1 MTLSHLS
8 LTQFKNIE
16 EAELD
21 FSPVLNCLVGPN
33 GSGKTNVLDAIHY
46 LSITR
51 SAVGLSD
58 AQCVR
63 HGDDFFVVKGTYA
76 AAERAEQI
84 SVSYKRAAGKKLM
97 RGGKEYE
104 RLVDHIG
111 LIPVV
116 VVAPGDTHLISES
129 GDERRRFLNTHLSQ
143 VDGDYLVRLG
153 RYNGLLAERNRL
165 LKNPSGF
172 DEVISIL
179 GEQLSAEGE
188 AIHTKRAAFVA
199 EWAPVVAEY
208 YAVVSGD
215 AERVEASYRSALS
228 ERPMAELLEAALQ
241 KDYILGHTSAGVHRD
256 ELELTIGGRPIR
268 RYGSQGQQ
276 KSMLIALRLAQAKA
290 VERATGRKAILL
302 LDDVFDKL
310 DAERVE
316 RLIRLVSGEA
326 FGQIFVTDSSTVRL
340 EEVAGSLTTDFSLFD
355 VVQGKITPRR

>member
-8 LTQFKNIE
+8 LVQFKNIE
-16 EAELD
+16 AAELD
-21 FSPVLNCLVGPN
+21 FSPVLNCLVGAN

-51 SAVGLSD
+51 SAVGMSD

-63 HGDDFFVVKGTYA
+63 HGDDFFMVKGSYES
-76 AAERAEQI
+76 ERVEQI
-84 SVSYKRAAGKKLM
+84 SVSYRRAGGKKLM

-116 VVAPGDTHLISES
+116 VIAPGDTHLISES

-143 VDGDYLVRLG
+143 VDGEYLVHLS

-165 LKNPSGF
+165 LKNPHGF

-179 GEQLSAEGE
+179 GEQLSVQGH
-188 AIHTKRAAFVA
+188 AIYQKRAAFVA
-199 EWAPVVAEY
+199 QWAPLVGEY
-208 YAVVSGD
+208 YAAISGD
-215 AERVEASYRSALS
+215 TEQVAVGYRSVLS
-228 ERPMAELLEAALQ
+228 AQKMEQLLAASLQ
-241 KDYILGHTSAGVHRD
+241 KDYILGHTSVGVHRD
-256 ELELTIGGRPIR
+256 ELELTIGGHPIR

-290 VERATGRKAILL
+290 VERATGRRAILL

-310 DAERVE
+310 DAGRVK
-316 RLIRLVSGEA
+316 RLIALVSGAA
-326 FGQIFVTDSSTVRL
+326 FGQIFVTDSSTERL
-340 EEVAGSLTTDFSLFD
+340 EEVAGALQTEFLIFD
-355 VVQGKITPRR
+355 VSQGAITPR